1 MISDDA
7 KVSLLDWIFGKK
19 ALDKAA
25 QQGNSVPVMPG
36 AKPPVPPVPP
46 VKPSMPGE
54 QDYVK
59 KQIEEEMKRQKASKA
74 AMDKLKKVK

>member
-36 AKPPVPPVPP
+36 AKPPVPPV
-46 VKPSMPGE
+46 KPSMPGE

-59 KQIEEEMKRQKASKA
+59 KQIEEEMKRQKASKE

>member
-7 KVSLLDWIFGKK
+7 KVGLLDWIFGKK

-25 QQGNSVPVMPG
+25 QQGSPTPVTGP
-36 AKPPVPPVPP
+36 KPPVPP

-59 KQIEEEMKRQKASKA
+59 KQIEEEMRRQKASKE